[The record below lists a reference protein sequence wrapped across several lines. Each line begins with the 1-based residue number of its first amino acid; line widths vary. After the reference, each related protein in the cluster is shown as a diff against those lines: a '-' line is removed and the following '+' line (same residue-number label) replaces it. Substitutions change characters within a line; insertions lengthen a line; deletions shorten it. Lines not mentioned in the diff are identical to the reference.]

1 MSQYLQALGKA
12 LCHISQEVLERSPIP
27 MGNWA
32 LLHQLGDMVWV
43 KDWKNEPLQPSWMGP
58 HLVILATLI
67 AVKVAGIT
75 LCIHHSQIKKAATP
89 TDLNDWEVSVIQ
101 LTPSD

>member
-1 MSQYLQALGKA
+1 
-12 LCHISQEVLERSPIP
+12 
-27 MGNWA
+27 
-32 LLHQLGDMVWV
+32 
-43 KDWKNEPLQPSWMGP
+43 MGP